1 MDGAI
6 LINDKLY
13 YIKFNINI
21 FCEMKA
27 AGYDIQKDFN
37 DELDFTGIRAL
48 FYFGLKK
55 IHGDQI
61 KSYEDGGD
69 LLSDY
74 IENGGDLGKLSEVI
88 ANAFAKSMGIKAVA
102 EGKQK
107 VMAESRQETL
117 KNIQSFCSKL
127 TQGR

>member
-1 MDGAI
+1 MMDGAI

-55 IHGDQI
+55 IHGDEI
-61 KSYEDGGD
+61 KSYEDAGD

-74 IENGGDLGKLSEVI
+74 IENGGDLEKLSEVI

-102 EGKQK
+102 EGK
-107 VMAESRQETL
+107 
-117 KNIQSFCSKL
+117 
-127 TQGR
+127 

>member
-1 MDGAI
+1 MMDGAI

-21 FCEMKA
+21 FCEMKE
-27 AGYDIQKDFN
+27 AGYDVQTAFN
-37 DELDFTGIRAL
+37 ENLDFAGIRAL

-55 IHGDQI
+55 IHGDEI
-61 KSYEDGGD
+61 KSYEDAGD

-102 EGKQK
+102 EGK
-107 VMAESRQETL
+107 
-117 KNIQSFCSKL
+117 
-127 TQGR
+127 

>member
-1 MDGAI
+1 MMDGAI

-27 AGYDIQKDFN
+27 AGFDIRKDFN
-37 DELDFTGIRAL
+37 EDLDFTGLRTL

-55 IHGDQI
+55 IHGAEI
-61 KSYEDGGD
+61 TSYEDAGD

-74 IENGGDLGKLSEVI
+74 IENGGDLEKLSEVI
-88 ANAFAKSMGIKAVA
+88 AKAFAKSMGMNAVA
-102 EGKQK
+102 EGK
-107 VMAESRQETL
+107 
-117 KNIQSFCSKL
+117 
-127 TQGR
+127 

>member
-1 MDGAI
+1 MMDGAI

-21 FCEMKA
+21 FCEMKE
-27 AGYDIQKDFN
+27 AGYDVQTAFN
-37 DELDFTGIRAL
+37 ENLDFAGIRAL

-55 IHGDQI
+55 IHGDEI
-61 KSYEDGGD
+61 KSYEDAGD

-74 IENGGDLGKLSEVI
+74 VENGGDLGKLSEVI

-102 EGKQK
+102 EGK
-107 VMAESRQETL
+107 
-117 KNIQSFCSKL
+117 
-127 TQGR
+127 